1 MQVEKRLAKLT
12 NILLSI
18 SNIYPP
24 LKKEEHELFFCY
36 KRGNLANCPLTSSHY
51 FIKYRL
57 LFYFQQSSYASNYNT
72 CFRRHHFPQ

>member
-24 LKKEEHELFFCY
+24 LKKEEHELFF
-36 KRGNLANCPLTSSHY
+36 
-51 FIKYRL
+51 FVIKG
-57 LFYFQQSSYASNYNT
+57 AI
-72 CFRRHHFPQ
+72 